1 MKKWLTA
8 LAIMAFSLTQSAEAS
23 QFKTEHWETAKGTR
37 VVFYKA
43 MDVPMLYVNVAFAAG
58 SAYDGDHPGISA
70 LTAQLLDQGN
80 GNLNSSQL
88 AEKLADVGAQYN
100 HETSRDMSVLQLKTL
115 SEREALDQAV
125 DALSLIINKPAFKQD
140 AFNRQKNQQLIAIA
154 KDQESPDEVANIVF
168 FNKLYKNHPYAH
180 AINGNT
186 TNVRALT
193 VNQVRDFHTR
203 YYVASN
209 AVIVLVGAID
219 SDKAH
224 QIAEQLTQGLTK
236 GEAAPAIPKASR
248 DGTREEVVVPY
259 PSSQTTLRLGQ
270 IGISHSDPDYFP
282 LMVGNYIL
290 GGGSLVS
297 RLSQEVREKRG
308 LTYGIN
314 SQFIPM
320 PGEGPFII
328 SLSTKNNQTTAA
340 LQLTEETLA
349 SYLSTG
355 PTEDELMAA
364 KQYMVGSY
372 PLSLAS
378 NGNIASVLLRTSF
391 YHLPEDYLDTYIA
404 RIENVSLE
412 DIKKAFDSHIQQN
425 SMLLVSVG
433 AEPRSSKT
441 DNNIKKNKAA

>member
-1 MKKWLTA
+1 MKKFLA
-8 LAIMAFSLTQSAEAS
+8 LMAIMTFSLAQAS
-23 QFKTEHWETAKGTR
+23 SFKTERWQTSKGAR

-58 SAYDGDHPGISA
+58 SAYDGNQFGISA
-70 LTAQLLDQGN
+70 LTAELLDQGN
-80 GNLNSSQL
+80 GNLNSSQI

-100 HETSRDMSVLQLKTL
+100 NETSRDMAVLQLKTL
-115 SEREALDQAV
+115 TEQDALTQAV
-125 DALSLIINKPAFKQD
+125 DALSLIINKPTFRQD

-168 FNKLYKNHPYAH
+168 FNKLYQNHPYAH

-186 TNVRALT
+186 ASVRALT
-193 VNQVRDFHTR
+193 VKQIRDFYSR
-203 YYVASN
+203 YYVGNN

-219 SDKAH
+219 SEKAH
-224 QIAEQLTQGLTK
+224 QIAEQLTQGLPK
-236 GEAAPAIPKASR
+236 GEAAAAIPKAP
-248 DGTREEVVVPY
+248 RERRREDVMVAY
-259 PSSQTTLRLGQ
+259 PSSQNSLRLGQ
-270 IGISHSDPDYFP
+270 IGISHADPDYFP

-308 LTYGIN
+308 LTYGIS

-320 PGEGPFII
+320 PGDGPFII
-328 SLSTKNNQTTAA
+328 SLSTKNNQTTTA

-349 SYLSTG
+349 SFLATG
-355 PTEDELMAA
+355 PTGDELMAA

-378 NGNIASVLLRTSF
+378 NGNIAGILLRTTF

-404 RIENVSLE
+404 RVENVSLA
-412 DIKKAFDSHIQQN
+412 DIKKAFDSHIQQD

-433 AEPRSSKT
+433 AEPPSA
-441 DNNIKKNKAA
+441 NKDGKPNTNKPT